1 DAVVLGTPGAYGW
14 NGGMQFYHKE
24 QKSFINITTT
34 DKDSKNGYLGYS
46 VQEAIR
52 SGLVFY
58 AVGAPRYRHTGEVII
73 FQRSRTGSWKD
84 VQHIPGEQIGSYF
97 GSEICTLDV
106 TGDDQ
111 TDFLLIGA
119 PLYRDERFGG
129 IVIICTMSP
138 KGNFSCRWSLRGD
151 AGNGLGRFG
160 SAIAGLRD
168 LNGDGLGDVA
178 IGAPL
183 EEDHRGSVYIYHGQR
198 DGINPRYSQRI
209 EGVKLSPGLKYFG
222 QSLSGVM
229 DVSGDLLTDLVVGAL
244 GTVTVF
250 RSRPVLNV
258 SITFAV
264 NPQQI
269 PFEAY
274 ECHRRTLPNRPL
286 GNITVCF
293 TMSRL
298 VADNWGELK
307 ANITY
312 SLLLDVGH
320 QKGRAIWQSM
330 SSRLTK
336 SLQLSTVKQKCRE
349 YNILLQNCVKDYFDP
364 IEFSLNFTLAGEVI
378 PGSKGLR
385 PILNKY
391 SKTSQKYEL
400 PFEKDCGVDNECVDY
415 LRVAFNF
422 SGGDVV
428 VIGQTMVLIVTVV
441 LQNAH
446 EDSSNTQLNFIH
458 PSRLSFKKITMVQ
471 TSGVHVVCRDLQNE
485 GWVESGRLSCGVNHP
500 VFRKGSH
507 VAFNAE
513 FDISLTGSEER
524 TANFTITASSENS
537 LRITNESSFTRNM
550 ILYYAVNVVISGI
563 EYTRHVSF
571 AAGRQEAR
579 LVKHSYQVENLGKRS
594 LPLQVRFTVPGRIG
608 TNTLWN
614 VTVSERKPGNR
625 SSCQLPVKSLAK
637 VQTEAPRGPQ
647 DYLMLDCGIAQCLE
661 LQCEVAALEDH
672 GTVIFD
678 IQGEFMS
685 AALAE
690 TKQLGLVPA
699 QDIQSSWKLPN
710 SLHGRQGPTFV
721 ETLSEIQT
729 LTDYVTSEQE
739 DDRNVLTGTSS
750 NCFVL
755 EAEGANCN
763 SDSFDPAAE
772 TIGIGSWG

>member
-1 DAVVLGTPGAYGW
+1 MYQNGVCFLFDKRLGNVKRYPRRTQDCFTAKVDLAFLIDGSVSIVPDDFIRMKDFMVTMLRRFYHRDVQFAVMQFSDIVKKEFNFEEYERRRRNEALVTGIRQISGDTYTPTAIKTLVQEIFVRDSGLRADSKRVMIVITDGRSNDQDTTFAEAIALAQSKDILRFAVGVGPDFRTADGRRELEIIASNSTNDTVFSIENFDALKTIQEKLQAKIFNIEGTQGSLNMTSFQNEMSQEGFSAILTSDAVILGTPGAYGW
-14 NGGMQFYHKE
+14 NGGIQFYHKN

-34 DKDSKNGYLGYS
+34 NKDTKNSYLGYS
-46 VQEAIR
+46 VQEAFR

-73 FQRSRTGSWKD
+73 FQRSSNGTWKD

-97 GSEICTLDV
+97 GSEICTIDV

-138 KGNFSCRWSLRGD
+138 KGNFSCRESLRGD

-183 EEDHRGSVYIYHGQR
+183 EDDHRGSVYIYHGQR

-209 EGVKLSPGLKYFG
+209 VGMKRSPALKYFG

-258 SITFAV
+258 SITIAV

-269 PFEAY
+269 LFEAY
-274 ECHRRTLPNRPL
+274 ECHRHILPNRPL
-286 GNITVCF
+286 GNVTVCF
-293 TMSRL
+293 TMARL

-320 QKGRAIWQSM
+320 QKGRAIFQSL
-330 SSRLTK
+330 SRSLTK

-349 YNILLQNCVKDYFDP
+349 YTILLQNCVKDYFDP

-391 SKTSQKYEL
+391 SETSQRYKL

-422 SGGDVV
+422 SGGDEV
-428 VIGQTMVLIVTVV
+428 VIGQTAVLIVAVV

-446 EDSSNTQLNFIH
+446 EDSSNTQLDFFH
-458 PSRLSFKKITMVQ
+458 PTCLSFKKLTVVQ
-471 TSGVHVVCRDLQNE
+471 
-485 GWVESGRLSCGVNHP
+485 
-500 VFRKGSH
+500 
-507 VAFNAE
+507 
-513 FDISLTGSEER
+513 
-524 TANFTITASSENS
+524 
-537 LRITNESSFTRNM
+537 
-550 ILYYAVNVVISGI
+550 
-563 EYTRHVSF
+563 
-571 AAGRQEAR
+571 
-579 LVKHSYQVENLGKRS
+579 
-594 LPLQVRFTVPGRIG
+594 
-608 TNTLWN
+608 
-614 VTVSERKPGNR
+614 
-625 SSCQLPVKSLAK
+625 
-637 VQTEAPRGPQ
+637 
-647 DYLMLDCGIAQCLE
+647 
-661 LQCEVAALEDH
+661 
-672 GTVIFD
+672 
-678 IQGEFMS
+678 
-685 AALAE
+685 
-690 TKQLGLVPA
+690 
-699 QDIQSSWKLPN
+699 
-710 SLHGRQGPTFV
+710 
-721 ETLSEIQT
+721 
-729 LTDYVTSEQE
+729 
-739 DDRNVLTGTSS
+739 
-750 NCFVL
+750 
-755 EAEGANCN
+755 
-763 SDSFDPAAE
+763 
-772 TIGIGSWG
+772 